1 MRTTTLFT
9 LATCLA
15 FTGIRPIAGQE
26 LTPLDRTPP
35 TLKSMYYDVNGDGKM
50 EYLGTENNK
59 ERFTAWFALDGTV
72 VERVADDVLTIDH
85 LLELNGDGKPDF
97 IASDGNDTKMYLSQP
112 DGSYKA
118 TSCPSLGSQLTQAD
132 LNRDGRMDLVFFKR
146 IQSWPTLYAP
156 YILLQTADGFQ
167 EKPLPIV
174 TDADELEGMDYSSGG
189 SGMFRVD
196 NTIFSGAWIPERGT
210 SYAQE
215 SDRMQALD
223 LNADGYPDL
232 FSPNGAGFISLPDG
246 RYYTAS
252 MGTSVTACEVNG
264 DGLTDYVLFDANTGD
279 VNLMRST
286 PSGYET
292 ERLTNNSNLT
302 DVQVCDL
309 DGDGH
314 QDLLLTIDKTKQTT
328 YAFVIFLRNQG
339 DGTFKKSEQGME
351 GEYTFHEVA
360 YLDGKPG
367 LTAVKEVTNTQGYL
381 QYDFYLFQWDA
392 NFNLNETM
400 LLPEGYMLS
409 NKENPFITDLNGD
422 GKPDFLITPQQY
434 GTLSLHSGKRST
446 CHSGRPGS
454 PDLCRGRDHRTDS
467 GGMESTFARTG
478 THV

>member
-174 TDADELEGMDYSSGG
+174 TDADELEGMDYSSG
-189 SGMFRVD
+189 
-196 NTIFSGAWIPERGT
+196 
-210 SYAQE
+210 
-215 SDRMQALD
+215 
-223 LNADGYPDL
+223 
-232 FSPNGAGFISLPDG
+232 
-246 RYYTAS
+246 
-252 MGTSVTACEVNG
+252 
-264 DGLTDYVLFDANTGD
+264 
-279 VNLMRST
+279 
-286 PSGYET
+286 
-292 ERLTNNSNLT
+292 
-302 DVQVCDL
+302 
-309 DGDGH
+309 
-314 QDLLLTIDKTKQTT
+314 
-328 YAFVIFLRNQG
+328 
-339 DGTFKKSEQGME
+339 
-351 GEYTFHEVA
+351 
-360 YLDGKPG
+360 
-367 LTAVKEVTNTQGYL
+367 
-381 QYDFYLFQWDA
+381 
-392 NFNLNETM
+392 
-400 LLPEGYMLS
+400 
-409 NKENPFITDLNGD
+409 
-422 GKPDFLITPQQY
+422 
-434 GTLSLHSGKRST
+434 
-446 CHSGRPGS
+446 
-454 PDLCRGRDHRTDS
+454 
-467 GGMESTFARTG
+467 
-478 THV
+478 

>member
-279 VNLMRST
+279 LNLMRST

-328 YAFVIFLRNQG
+328 YAFIIFLRNQG

-351 GEYTFHEVA
+351 GEYTFHEVV

-367 LTAVKEVTNTQGYL
+367 LTAVKEFINDKGYM
-381 QYDFYLFQWDA
+381 QYDLYLFQWDTD
-392 NFNLNETM
+392 FNLTETM
-400 LLPEGYMLS
+400 LVPEDCYLA
-409 NKENPFITDLNGD
+409 NPENPFLADLNGD
-422 GKPDFLITPQQY
+422 GKLDFIVNSP
-434 GTLSLHSGKRST
+434 SGY
-446 CHSGRPGS
+446 
-454 PDLCRGRDHRTDS
+454 
-467 GGMESTFARTG
+467 
-478 THV
+478 